1 MLDKILFEKNKTIQ
15 KMQKVDFKRDKDILN
30 IINSLKENPFICE
43 IKKASPTLG
52 SINVDVDIINQAKN
66 YEKYGAGAISVLT
79 DNTFF
84 KGSYNDLHEVSKNVS
99 IPILCKDFILS
110 TIQIENA
117 YLSGADM
124 ILLIAE
130 ALSKEKMKDLSQKAG
145 SLGLTV
151 LYEIHSISEFYKIKD
166 LNPKLVGVNARDLKT
181 LKIDKEKARRVLSE
195 LNGEFFKVGESG
207 IEKSL
212 DVNKYKR
219 AGADFFLIGTTMM
232 KSNDLKSTFN
242 NLYKGLSC

>member
-1 MLDKILFEKNKTIQ
+1 MLDKILFEKNKII
-15 KMQKVDFKRDKDILN
+15 KNMQKVGFERKKPIFNVID
-30 IINSLKENPFICE
+30 SLRVKPFICE

-52 SINVDVDIINQAKN
+52 SINTGVNIIDQAKN

-84 KGSYNDLHEVSKNVS
+84 KGSYNDLHEISQNVS

-110 TIQIENA
+110 KIQIENA

-130 ALSKEKMKDLSQKAG
+130 ALTKEKMKELSDIAG
-145 SLGLTV
+145 SLGLTI

-166 LNPKLVGVNARDLKT
+166 LDPKIVGVNARNLKT
-181 LKIDKEKARRVLSE
+181 LKMDKDKAKNILSE
-195 LNGEFFKVGESG
+195 LSGEFYKVGESG
-207 IEKSL
+207 IEKSI
-212 DVNKYKR
+212 DVSEYKI
-219 AGADFFLIGTTMM
+219 AGADFFLIGTTLM
-232 KSNDLKSTFN
+232 KSNDLKSTFLDLN
-242 NLYKGLSC
+242 KGIIC

>member
-1 MLDKILFEKNKTIQ
+1 MLDKILFEKNKII
-15 KMQKVDFKRDKDILN
+15 KEMQKVCFKREKPILDV
-30 IINSLKENPFICE
+30 ISSLKDRPFICE

-52 SINVDVDIINQAKN
+52 SINKDIDIIDQAKK

-84 KGSYNDLHEVSKNVS
+84 KGSYNDLHEVSQNVS
-99 IPILCKDFILS
+99 IPVLCKDFILS
-110 TIQIENA
+110 EIQIENA

-130 ALSKEKMKDLSQKAG
+130 ALSKEKMKELSQKAG

-166 LNPKLVGVNARDLKT
+166 LDPKIVGVNARNLKT
-181 LKIDKEKARRVLSE
+181 LKMDKEKAKRILSE
-195 LNGEFFKVGESG
+195 LNGEFYKVGESG

-212 DVNKYKR
+212 DVSEYKKS
-219 AGADFFLIGTTMM
+219 GADFFLIGTTLM
-232 KSNDLKSTFN
+232 KSKSLKTTFSE
-242 NLYKGLSC
+242 LQKGLSC